1 MSYEFTPCSSCDSPM
16 ACRDVATCRI
26 QVLTPSRAVRPTS
39 SRPDIVY
46 APTIGELQE
55 QLKNVP
61 KGGSWLADRE
71 AFGHASITI
80 YDADGAKIREI
91 RNKK

>member
-1 MSYEFTPCSSCDSPM
+1 MSFEPCSSCVSPM
-16 ACRDVATCRI
+16 ACRDVATCGQARMP
-26 QVLTPSRAVRPTS
+26 TPSRAVRPTPS
-39 SRPDIVY
+39 KPDIVY

-61 KGGSWLADRE
+61 KGGSWLAERE
-71 AFGHASITI
+71 AFGHASITV
-80 YDADGAKIREI
+80 YDANGAKIREI